1 MSDVKKRWEQGD
13 HAREER
19 REETKQEIQNIRTK
33 LFMVHPICCLK
44 LTYIKLAFLQGKQEK
59 MKEAYQQAVMES
71 ESSSNLRKN
80 VSEKIEVC
88 DTKSIK
94 ERFEKGEVAN
104 ERLDRDGR
112 NEEEEVYESGKLKKI
127 VQKFFI
133 VSGFTEM
140 SKKSRSM
147 FLELDASASKPPQIS
162 PVTPPKLEVKK
173 AREVKLKI

>member
-1 MSDVKKRWEQGD
+1 
-13 HAREER
+13 
-19 REETKQEIQNIRTK
+19 
-33 LFMVHPICCLK
+33 
-44 LTYIKLAFLQGKQEK
+44 

-71 ESSSNLRKN
+71 ESSSNLKKN

-104 ERLDRDGR
+104 ERLDRDSR
-112 NEEEEVYESGKLKKI
+112 NEEEEVYESGKLKKNWFSNF
-127 VQKFFI
+127 VFI
-133 VSGFTEM
+133 VSEFTEI

-173 AREVKLKI
+173 AREVRRGCLFILWNIC